1 VSQTLEL
8 LENSKSLSDA
18 DFVHLTSKVLNV
30 VQKINDRTPK
40 RPREEDN
47 EPTNDRTRRIVDL
60 EGTLKETYRGLETE
74 YSALS
79 YEATTD
85 IFSIRQQIK
94 AATAGLETAMGSFQ
108 TVTSLHEE
116 VSRQLSETHE
126 KALKDFRQSQAFER
140 SALERK
146 HQNKRLGAL
155 KKMQGARQLLKGL
168 EEKADKLKTKNKDY
182 EQKWM
187 EYQSAAIE

>member
-1 VSQTLEL
+1 MSQTLKL
-8 LENSKSLSDA
+8 LENSNSLSDA

-30 VQKINDRTPK
+30 VQKINDPTPK

-85 IFSIRQQIK
+85 LFSIRQQIK

-116 VSRQLSETHE
+116 ASRQLSETH
-126 KALKDFRQSQAFER
+126 
-140 SALERK
+140 
-146 HQNKRLGAL
+146 
-155 KKMQGARQLLKGL
+155 
-168 EEKADKLKTKNKDY
+168 
-182 EQKWM
+182 
-187 EYQSAAIE
+187 